1 MLSWIIQIT
10 LVSIILIFLVHHL
23 IEFFKDTLTIP
34 KIKDLV
40 NSPTKKYENMF
51 LTMKQGTMS
60 YETDPH
66 ANYGT
71 NYDENYK
78 KSLLPVSNGA
88 SEPESDFDVTSM
100 RDELK
105 DYLKS
110 QTAAAISGSSQISD
124 LDLNFINSTQSTN
137 W

>member
-1 MLSWIIQIT
+1 MLSWILQIT
-10 LVSIILIFLVHHL
+10 FVSIILIFLVHHL
-23 IEFFKDTLTIP
+23 IDFFKNTLTIP

-51 LTMKQGTMS
+51 LTMKQGNTNY
-60 YETDPH
+60 YETES
-66 ANYGT
+66 
-71 NYDENYK
+71 YDESYK
-78 KSLLPVSNGA
+78 KSLLPMSSGS
-88 SEPESDFDVTSM
+88 SELESEAGFDVASM
-100 RDELK
+100 KNELK

-110 QTAAAISGSSQISD
+110 QSGVAMSGSSQISD

>member
-1 MLSWIIQIT
+1 MLSWILQIT
-10 LVSIILIFLVHHL
+10 FVSIILIFLVHHL
-23 IEFFKDTLTIP
+23 IDFFKNTLTIP

-51 LTMKQGTMS
+51 LTMKQGNAN
-60 YETDPH
+60 YET
-66 ANYGT
+66 GS
-71 NYDENYK
+71 YDESYK
-78 KSLLPVSNGA
+78 KSLLPSSRVA
-88 SEPESDFDVTSM
+88 SESEVEAEFDVTSM
-100 RDELK
+100 KNELK

-110 QTAAAISGSSQISD
+110 QSGVAISGTSQISD

>member
-1 MLSWIIQIT
+1 MLSWILQIT
-10 LVSIILIFLVHHL
+10 FVSIILIFLVHHL
-23 IEFFKDTLTIP
+23 IDFFKDTLTIP

-51 LTMKQGTMS
+51 LTMKQGNMN
-60 YETDPH
+60 YETESYP
-66 ANYGT
+66 
-71 NYDENYK
+71 NYDESYK
-78 KSLLPVSNGA
+78 KSLLPTSGGG
-88 SEPESDFDVTSM
+88 SESEVEFDVTSM
-100 RDELK
+100 KNELK

-110 QTAAAISGSSQISD
+110 QTGVAISGSSQISD

>member
-1 MLSWIIQIT
+1 M
-10 LVSIILIFLVHHL
+10 
-23 IEFFKDTLTIP
+23 
-34 KIKDLV
+34 KICFWQWNKELWV
-40 NSPTKKYENMF
+40 
-51 LTMKQGTMS
+51 
-60 YETDPH
+60 
-66 ANYGT
+66 NYGT

>member
-1 MLSWIIQIT
+1 MLSWIFQIT
-10 LVSIILIFLVHHL
+10 FISIILIFLVHHL
-23 IEFFKDTLTIP
+23 IDFFKDTLTIP

-51 LTMKQGTMS
+51 LTMKQGNMN
-60 YETDPH
+60 YETES
-66 ANYGT
+66 YVK
-71 NYDENYK
+71 YDESYK
-78 KSLLPVSNGA
+78 KSLLPMSGDGSSSSSA
-88 SEPESDFDVTSM
+88 SEVEFDVTSM
-100 RDELK
+100 KDELK

-110 QTAAAISGSSQISD
+110 QTGLAVSGSSQISD

>member
-1 MLSWIIQIT
+1 MLSWIFQIT
-10 LVSIILIFLVHHL
+10 FISIILIFLVHHL
-23 IEFFKDTLTIP
+23 IDFFKDTLTIP

-51 LTMKQGTMS
+51 LTMKQGNMN
-60 YETDPH
+60 YETES
-66 ANYGT
+66 YVK
-71 NYDENYK
+71 YDESYK
-78 KSLLPVSNGA
+78 KSLLPMSGDSSGSA
-88 SEPESDFDVTSM
+88 SEVEFDVTSM
-100 RDELK
+100 KDELK

-110 QTAAAISGSSQISD
+110 QTGLAVSGSSQISD